1 MTQFVPVLT
10 TVDEHHADRH
20 RYPHV
25 AFMDG
30 QYLPMSEAKIS
41 VLDWRFLH
49 SDATYNTVRVWNGRY
64 FRLDLH
70 LDRYSGAWSGCE

>member
-1 MTQFVPVLT
+1 
-10 TVDEHHADRH
+10 
-20 RYPHV
+20 
-25 AFMDG
+25 MDG